1 MHTGHASSRRSMAL
15 FLWELVISG
24 RWAHTAGLAAG
35 CAAANDHTGG
45 FKRGGLAAAG
55 FTASWLAAELEEARL
70 AAGGHAAAGLA
81 ARCAAADGHTGW
93 LAAVAVT
100 GGRVTAGW
108 WTAQLGTAVDS
119 LGAVAADRLA
129 TTGCAAPTWG
139 AADEHRAAGFR
150 AGFRAAGGPAGGGL
164 AAAWLT
170 GVGHGVRSRG

>member
-55 FTASWLAAELEEARL
+55 FTASWLAAELEESRL
-70 AAGGHAAAGLA
+70 AAAGHT
-81 ARCAAADGHTGW
+81 ADGHTGW

-100 GGRVTAGW
+100 GGSVTAGW
-108 WTAQLGTAVDS
+108 WTAQLGAAVDS

-170 GVGHGVRSRG
+170 GVGHGVRRGG